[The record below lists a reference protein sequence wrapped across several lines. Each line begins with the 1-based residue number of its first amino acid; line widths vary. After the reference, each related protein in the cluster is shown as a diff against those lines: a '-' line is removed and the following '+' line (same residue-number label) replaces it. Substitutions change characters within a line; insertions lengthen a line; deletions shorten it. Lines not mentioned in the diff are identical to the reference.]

1 MLRTAQLF
9 LRELGPKT
17 LAKLLGFG
25 YNINMKKI
33 LAFILAVICAG
44 VCYYYCNHLPAQQ
57 GRFDLAGT
65 VTVPER
71 LLPLAQADNNSC
83 AIIVKNEADVPVAIK
98 RVVNP
103 KFPLPFALGEEDLL
117 TENVGNE
124 LKLEVQINSHGQLG
138 IIKEGD
144 VFGSVD
150 GFITANAKDITV
162 EAGKTLGKVQ
172 LAKSAKGN
180 FFRTAAR

>member
-1 MLRTAQLF
+1 
-9 LRELGPKT
+9 
-17 LAKLLGFG
+17 
-25 YNINMKKI
+25 MKKI
-33 LAFILAVICAG
+33 FALILALACAG
-44 VCYYYCNHLPAQQ
+44 ACYYYCKHLPVQE
-57 GRFDLAGT
+57 GRFNLAGT

-103 KFPLPFALGEEDLL
+103 KFPLQFTLGEEDLL
-117 TENVGNE
+117 TESVGNE
-124 LKLEVQINSHGQLG
+124 LKLEVQINKHGQLG

-150 GFITANAKDITV
+150 GLITAHAKDISV

-172 LAKSAKGN
+172 LAKNVKGN

>member
-1 MLRTAQLF
+1 
-9 LRELGPKT
+9 
-17 LAKLLGFG
+17 
-25 YNINMKKI
+25 MKKI
-33 LAFILAVICAG
+33 LALLLAAVCAG
-44 VCYYYCNHLPAQQ
+44 VCYYYCKHLPAQE
-57 GRFDLAGT
+57 GRFNLAGT
-65 VTVPER
+65 VTVPKR
-71 LLPLAQADNNSC
+71 LLELAQADNNSC

-103 KFPLPFALGEEDLL
+103 KFPLAFTMGEDDLL
-117 TENVGNE
+117 TESVGSD

-150 GFITANAKDITV
+150 GTISANAKDITV

-172 LAKSAKGN
+172 LAKNVKGN

>member
-1 MLRTAQLF
+1 
-9 LRELGPKT
+9 
-17 LAKLLGFG
+17 
-25 YNINMKKI
+25 MKKI
-33 LAFILAVICAG
+33 IALILALACAG
-44 VCYYYCNHLPAQQ
+44 VCYYYCTHLPAQE
-57 GRFDLAGT
+57 GRFSLAGT

-103 KFPLPFALGEEDLL
+103 KFPLQFTLGEEDLL
-117 TENVGNE
+117 TESVGND
-124 LKLEVQINSHGQLG
+124 LKLEVQINNHGQLG

-150 GFITANAKDITV
+150 GLITANAKDIHV
-162 EAGKTLGKVQ
+162 EAGKTLDKVQ
-172 LAKSAKGN
+172 LAKNVKGN

>member
-1 MLRTAQLF
+1 MHAL
-9 LRELGPKT
+9 
-17 LAKLLGFG
+17 G
-25 YNINMKKI
+25 YNISMKKI
-33 LAFILAVICAG
+33 FALLLALACIGA
-44 VCYYYCNHLPAQQ
+44 YYYCKHLPQQ
-57 GRFDLAGT
+57 EGRFGLAGT

-83 AIIVKNEADVPVAIK
+83 SIIVKNEADVPIAIK

-103 KFPLPFALGEEDLL
+103 KFPLQFTLGEEDLL
-117 TENVGNE
+117 AESVTGS

-138 IIKEGD
+138 IVKEGD

-150 GFITANAKDITV
+150 GFIDANAKNITV